1 LSDLAAIR
9 DVGVSLPALLYPSTV
24 PSQLG
29 AVLATGA
36 ICTIHDDSALDV
48 ISVAG
53 TAVRAFVK
61 VDCGFG
67 RLGFVPSSW
76 TSIFERIAATPAI
89 QMAGI
94 YTHVDAPDDAAA
106 AADQYRAFTS
116 ACEIAEQAGLR
127 GFERMVASS
136 RVMLAHPG
144 LCLTAVNPGRM
155 LYGLLEMPWTER
167 FRAHPVVRSARA
179 RILQVKDHEPTSKIG
194 YGAHAAGQR
203 LRTAVVSSGFA
214 DGFGHLNVTGDV
226 LIEGRRAP
234 IIGRRGFE
242 HTVVDITDIPH
253 ASVGT
258 EVVLFGKSGTDEI
271 SQAELSRAHS
281 LPLLELMSR
290 IARSMPRR
298 YLH

>member
-1 LSDLAAIR
+1 
-9 DVGVSLPALLYPSTV
+9 
-24 PSQLG
+24 
-29 AVLATGA
+29 
-36 ICTIHDDSALDV
+36 
-48 ISVAG
+48 
-53 TAVRAFVK
+53 
-61 VDCGFG
+61 
-67 RLGFVPSSW
+67 
-76 TSIFERIAATPAI
+76 
-89 QMAGI
+89 MAGI

-194 YGAHAAGQR
+194 YGAHAVGQR

-234 IIGRRGFE
+234 IIGRRCFE

-258 EVVLFGKSGTDEI
+258 EVLFGKSGTDEI
-271 SQAELSRAHS
+271 SQAELARAHS
-281 LPLLELMSR
+281 LPNHFRLDQQPVDSCEDRACRCCDARCPSCVLVREGEPRDARHRGVDDGADQQRGPALVKGGLKGVTP
-290 IARSMPRR
+290 IARP
-298 YLH
+298 